1 MAKAQF
7 PIDGKQGKAWKITSP
22 FGWRV
27 HPIEKIKKHHNGDDI
42 WGPHPKIWIE
52 AWHDGTVVYAGPSK
66 LKNADGSLGGIGYYV
81 DIRSKINGKWYV
93 TRSGHME
100 EGSLKVKTGQ
110 KVEAGTPLGI
120 MGNTGASAGRHLH
133 FEIVEGKRHVWD
145 LNGKGFVS
153 PIAFVRSI
161 IQQEKLV
168 AEGKAAAS
176 ATSAVT
182 ETPMNH
188 EEVGAKLIEA
198 EVEAPVVVAKPAAK
212 KPVAKK
218 AAPKKAA
225 PAMKLHPLIEKEGLT
240 PGTPEAVLALAK
252 HFVDKKYV
260 EGPRKDT
267 IFGKFMGLN
276 FAPWCA
282 SFVSYIFQKSGS
294 GNVVRNTQTAKGF
307 VGCTAGI
314 NGLKKKGFETVK
326 VTEALPGDIIFFDWE
341 QNKDPDHVGIVLKT
355 NPKKKTITCYEG
367 NTTNGMGGSQSNGG
381 GVFKRDRRYAQVSVV
396 IRPKYKAVS
405 APKPATPNAT
415 GTTPTI

>member
-1 MAKAQF
+1 M
-7 PIDGKQGKAWKITSP
+7 GKEWKITSP

-66 LKNADGSLGGIGYYV
+66 LKKADGSLGGIGYYV

-100 EGSLKVKTGQ
+100 KGSLKVKTGQ

-145 LNGKGFVS
+145 LKGKGFVS
-153 PIAFVRSI
+153 PIAFVKSV

-168 AEGKAAAS
+168 AAGKLPTPETAP
-176 ATSAVT
+176 VT
-182 ETPMNH
+182 EAPVNH
-188 EEVGAKLIEA
+188 EEVGAKLVKADNANPEK
-198 EVEAPVVVAKPAAK
+198 APAQATTSAT
-212 KPVAKK
+212 AKK
-218 AAPKKAA
+218 A
-225 PAMKLHPLIEKEGLT
+225 PATKGAIELHPFIEKSGVT
-240 PGTPEAVLALAK
+240 PGTPEAVLELAK
-252 HFVDKKYV
+252 FFVDKKYV
-260 EGPRKDT
+260 EGPKKDT

-294 GNVVRNTQTAKGF
+294 ANVVRNTQTAKGF

-314 NGLKKKGFETVK
+314 NGLKKKGFEPVK

-341 QNKDPDHVGIVLKT
+341 KDKDPDHVGIVLKT

-381 GVFKRDRRYAQVSVV
+381 GCFKRDRRYDQVHVV
-396 IRPKYKAVS
+396 IRPKFKGTKIEAATTV
-405 APKPATPNAT
+405 APTL
-415 GTTPTI
+415 

>member
-52 AWHDGTVVYAGPSK
+52 AWYDGTVLYAGPSK
-66 LKNADGSLGGIGYYV
+66 LKKSDGSLGGIGYYV
-81 DIRSKINGKWYV
+81 DIRSKINGKWYT

-133 FEIVEGKRHVWD
+133 FEIVEGKKHVWD
-145 LNGKGFVS
+145 LKGKGFVS
-153 PIAFVRSI
+153 PIAFVKSI
-161 IQQEKLV
+161 IQQEKL
-168 AEGKAAAS
+168 AEEGKLPAS
-176 ATSAVT
+176 ETAPVT
-182 ETPMNH
+182 EAPLNH
-188 EEVGAKLIEA
+188 EEAGAKLVEQD
-198 EVEAPVVVAKPAAK
+198 EVASTPAPAV
-212 KPVAKK
+212 
-218 AAPKKAA
+218 AAPKK
-225 PAMKLHPLIEKEGLT
+225 PARAKKPGAGIALHPFIEKSGVT

-252 HFVDKKYV
+252 FFVDKKYV
-260 EGPRKDT
+260 EGPKKDT

-294 GNVVRNTQTAKGF
+294 GNVVRNTQTAKGY

-314 NGLKKKGFETVK
+314 NGLKKKGFEVVK

-341 QNKDPDHVGIVLKT
+341 KDKDPDHTGIVLKT

-381 GVFKRDRRYAQVSVV
+381 GVFKRDRRYDQVHVV
-396 IRPKYKAVS
+396 IRPKFKATSVS
-405 APKPATPNAT
+405 KTAAPTVSETAP
-415 GTTPTI
+415 TT